1 MLLIL
6 LCVCLTF
13 VAAAPQVSPDEYYVE
28 YEYYEDY
35 PDYLP
40 PKQANQAAIPVQ
52 EVKQE
57 AIDNTPIFVGNT
69 KLKEKVPLVCVSCR
83 SQADTTRAP
92 QKINNVIKGTQ
103 DEFGHDGR
111 DKVNGS
117 PENNKRA
124 QVSLGHALKSAQDAF
139 GKDGRDKHGPKRK
152 LTKIKSTKGRVGI
165 SGTLKSAQDSLGE
178 DGRLYKSNTQVGSL
192 TKVLTSGRV
201 GLSGTL
207 KSAQDSFGDDGRE
220 GFASIPERG
229 FITGPTSR
237 KRVSL
242 SGSLRS
248 AQSALK
254 KEGGDKVQTQTSPS
268 RGLTKINPRKRI
280 SALQAGRASQGG
292 SQSSEGVVK
301 VTQKPRTR
309 TRTRLQVGRTKSS
322 VRNTNDGVNVK
333 TEVDSVESRP
343 RSKPRTRVRMR
354 DATKLRRQQSEEI
367 LDTVEEEAQ
376 S

>member
-1 MLLIL
+1 MGVWSWLSRRKMLLIL
-6 LCVCLTF
+6 LCVCSTF

-40 PKQANQAAIPVQ
+40 PKQANQASIPVQ

-111 DKVNGS
+111 DK
-117 PENNKRA
+117 
-124 QVSLGHALKSAQDAF
+124 
-139 GKDGRDKHGPKRK
+139 HGPKRK

-165 SGTLKSAQDSLGE
+165 SGTLKYAQDSLGE

-192 TKVLTSGRV
+192 TKVLT
-201 GLSGTL
+201 
-207 KSAQDSFGDDGRE
+207 
-220 GFASIPERG
+220 
-229 FITGPTSR
+229 
-237 KRVSL
+237 

-280 SALQAGRASQGG
+280 SALQATRASQGG

-322 VRNTNDGVNVK
+322 VINTNYGVNVK
-333 TEVDSVESRP
+333 TEVDSAESRP

-354 DATKLRRQQSEEI
+354 DGTKLRRQQTEEI
-367 LDTVEEEAQ
+367 IDTVEEEAQ

>member
-1 MLLIL
+1 MGVWSWLSRRKMLLIL
-6 LCVCLTF
+6 LCVCSTF

-40 PKQANQAAIPVQ
+40 PKQANQASIPVQ

-103 DEFGHDGR
+103 DEFGH
-111 DKVNGS
+111 
-117 PENNKRA
+117 
-124 QVSLGHALKSAQDAF
+124 
-139 GKDGRDKHGPKRK
+139 DGRDKHGPKRK

-248 AQSALK
+248 AQSSLK

-280 SALQAGRASQGG
+280 SALQAARAPQGG
-292 SQSSEGVVK
+292 SQSLEGVVK

-333 TEVDSVESRP
+333 TEVESVESRP

-354 DATKLRRQQSEEI
+354 DATKLRKQQSEEI